1 MIGDVTTR
9 PLPVVATHPM
19 PEPANPSGRAIW
31 ASHITQCR
39 GVRHEQLEQG
49 DRVRTTPFTSRP
61 CPIPS
66 SRSPGDQPQQSPP
79 ADQPDFADRSRSTP
93 PQYSRGSIRQRGF
106 KPSFQKAR
114 IDTVQQAVKLR
125 GNQARCPS
133 APMFPGRAPHGRRSS
148 AMPGIDRVHPFTPC
162 SLVYASVLKPCFAGR
177 SQARVRA
184 PRDDQRAWRDMRPVV
199 HHRLQDRESPCHRDE
214 PIRAPSA

>member
-19 PEPANPSGRAIW
+19 PEPSNPSSRAVW
-31 ASHITQCR
+31 TSHVAQCR
-39 GVRHEQLEQG
+39 RVRHEQLEQG

-66 SRSPGDQPQQSPP
+66 SRSPGDQPQQSAP
-79 ADQPDFADRSRSTP
+79 ADQPDFADRPCSTP

-106 KPSFQKAR
+106 KPTFQKAR

-125 GNQARCPS
+125 SNQARCPS

-148 AMPGIDRVHPFTPC
+148 AMPGIDRVHPFTPVPL
-162 SLVYASVLKPCFAGR
+162 S
-177 SQARVRA
+177 
-184 PRDDQRAWRDMRPVV
+184 MRPS
-199 HHRLQDRESPCHRDE
+199 LSPALSVGRK
-214 PIRAPSA
+214 RAFACLAMTNALGRI